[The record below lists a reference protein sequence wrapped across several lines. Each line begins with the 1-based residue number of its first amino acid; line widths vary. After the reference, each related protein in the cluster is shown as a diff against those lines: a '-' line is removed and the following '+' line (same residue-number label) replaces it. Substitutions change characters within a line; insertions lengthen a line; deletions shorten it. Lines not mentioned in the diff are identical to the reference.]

1 MFSGPRALASASEAS
16 DYMLHEYLVRND
28 KAHRTANRWHGGGAA
43 ALGLSERVSRRRFV
57 AVLEGHVPGTNIRL
71 GRVVDGEHQH
81 RPGWDCTFSAPKSV
95 SLEAL
100 LHDNK
105 AVMRAHDASVRA
117 ALDWMEAEFLQTRG
131 YDPATGRRPRV
142 KADGLVAATF
152 RHVASRNN
160 DPQLHTHAV
169 IANMTRNAAGEW
181 RSVEPTQ
188 LRRNRRLIGA
198 WYRNDLARR
207 LGEMGYV
214 LVPTQVGGLPS
225 FELAGYSPAMLEAFS
240 TRRRDILDY
249 MAERGWD
256 YSAKTAQAAT
266 LHTRKRKDEP
276 APGELSAMWKARA
289 EALGLARDAG
299 EVRLDRTERGF
310 ARPPARFTALEAVWQ
325 ATDHLEERHA
335 VFGESDLL
343 AAALGRE
350 PGRHTHVDLQAEIV
364 RLREDGHL
372 VAAGDGALTTRRT
385 LRAEKEVVRRMREGK
400 GTARPLASEEEVAGR
415 LAATELTEGQKAAVR
430 LILRSPD
437 PVVGVQGFAGT
448 GKTRMLNEV
457 AKLAGGRQVFGLAPS
472 SSAARVLGVE
482 GGIGV
487 TTLQWLLTRYG
498 SIAEGTATAEEIA
511 RAGQTFRDA
520 VVVVDESSMVGTVQ
534 MRDLQRILAPLGV
547 ARLVLVGDSLQ
558 LRSVDAG
565 QPFRLLQRAGLA
577 TARMDDVIRQRSVDL
592 KAAVEHMVAGD
603 PALAVESIAA
613 DVRELPADALAGTA
627 ARLWLSLPPDARKGT
642 VILAPT
648 HEMREEINAV
658 VRRGLAD
665 EGVLGRR
672 SVEIGR
678 LVDRKLTRVHAADRE
693 NYRPGDVVVAN
704 RDVYGLREG
713 EAWTVAGTGEGEVRL
728 ERRGEC
734 RAFAPSGN
742 AARNLSLC
750 ESRPLPLR
758 AGDEIVWTRNL
769 RRRGLINGERATVE
783 RIAGDRID
791 VRTHS
796 GRALRFAVDDDDLR
810 HIDHA
815 WSSTV
820 YRAQGLTR
828 DNVIA
833 VLDSASMMSD
843 RAMLYVEM
851 SRARD
856 GFVLLT
862 DDTEQLVSRLEREG
876 ETVSSALEAA
886 GQAPWLEPDMAVTEK
901 PALWPVL
908 EEWRAHVQRAEE
920 ADVPPFH
927 LVGCDALIARMGAL
941 AEKEA
946 LPGELA
952 GVLEEHRPF
961 AEDRALVSDWTS
973 SMLEIAGRRERMLAE
988 AAAAGTAVTSL
999 PGHAAWT
1006 RRAEGAVEESAEL
1019 LADEDRYGVHLDRIA
1034 GARAQLGEP
1043 LGELGRALEFDGNA
1057 ASLQSEWRARERG
1070 EGDRSLEDFAARIAA
1085 LAREAAPGEMPP
1097 DLSRAADE
1105 IAERQREAEER
1116 QREAEERRR
1125 KEEERRLAERKARDA
1140 QSALEALARERT
1152 QLLRAA
1158 AALEPVAKRPDWQA
1172 LRGRAEAAMAEAA
1185 KVAEDAALGEHVRK
1199 ALAASAEA
1207 LAHGLA
1213 VDREASELHRDW
1225 YKHVRSLL
1233 ADPIHSFHA
1242 PGSEALADRIA
1253 ALEERV
1259 AQSLEMPALLRMGL
1273 DDHREKAEEW
1283 SRIREC
1289 REDLARLAKRPEPGS
1304 EEWLRDARDAA
1315 RAAKAILVDGM
1326 MGRAHGLTGA
1336 PIGEEIES
1344 NAVALVRE
1352 LRIHDA
1358 SETLMRDWAE
1368 HAGAAAGEGLH
1379 RFHAPGYDA
1388 LLDRIRDHDEREVG
1402 KRMPAPLAGVLE
1414 EHEPLVRADR
1424 EARKLAGRLDACLEK
1439 RDALL
1444 ERAKQKLFSQQP
1456 VVELRWRYARWHR
1469 EAERALGSGREL
1481 LGNDRYADHLSALG
1495 GRAKIERAVERIE
1508 RAAVLDHLPA
1518 RVVAA
1523 CETLDDRVRETGR
1536 HRFFLPEHERACD
1549 LMSYSVQDGAVKAFV
1564 KNELAM
1570 REKMSDRAR
1579 LLDKTKTHL
1588 EECQQERDRAATGDL
1603 PFVRQ
1608 EKYGAWRYKAQLAV
1622 DNAKSML
1629 ADEAGNAPFFK
1640 ENPGLRQTLAA
1651 WRPLDRTMWDE
1662 REDWERIKQE
1672 RAEQKR
1678 LQQRRSRSQGISM

>member
-1 MFSGPRALASASEAS
+1 MFSGPRALVSASEAS
-16 DYMLHEYLVRND
+16 DYVLHEYLVRND
-28 KAHRTANRWHGGGAA
+28 KAHRTANRWHGGGAEV
-43 ALGLSERVSRRRFV
+43 LGLPELVSRRRFV
-57 AVLEGHVPGTNIRL
+57 AVLEGHVPGTDIRL
-71 GRVVDGEHQH
+71 GRVVDGEFQH

-117 ALDWMEAEFLQTRG
+117 ALDWIEAEFLQTRG

-188 LRRNRRLIGA
+188 LQRNRRLIGA
-198 WYRNDLARR
+198 WYRNELARR

-249 MAERGWD
+249 MADKGWN

-276 APGELSAMWKARA
+276 APGALSAMWKARA
-289 EALGLARDAG
+289 EALGLARDAD

-335 VFGESDLL
+335 VFSESDLL

-350 PGRHTHVDLQAEIV
+350 PGRHTHVDLQTEIV

-400 GTARPLASEEEVAGR
+400 GTARPLAPEEEVAGR

-457 AKLAGGRQVFGLAPS
+457 AKLARGRQVFGLAPS
-472 SSAARVLGVE
+472 SESARVLGVE

-498 SIAEGTATAEEIA
+498 SIAEGTATEEEIA
-511 RAGQTFRDA
+511 RARETFKDA
-520 VVVVDESSMVGTVQ
+520 VVVVDEASMVGTVQ

-558 LRSVDAG
+558 LRSVAAG

-648 HEMREEINAV
+648 HERREEINAV

-678 LVDRKLTRVHAADRE
+678 LVDRRLTRVHAADRE
-693 NYRPGDVVVAN
+693 SYRPGDVVVAN

-713 EAWTVAGTGEGEVRL
+713 EAWTVAGTGEDGVRL
-728 ERRGEC
+728 ERRGKT

-783 RIAGDRID
+783 RIAGVRID

-920 ADVPPFH
+920 AGVPPFH
-927 LVGCDALIARMGAL
+927 LVGCDALMARMGAL
-941 AEKEA
+941 AEREA
-946 LPGELA
+946 LPGALA
-952 GVLEEHRPF
+952 KVLEEHRPF
-961 AEDRALVSDWTS
+961 AEDRAMVSKWTS
-973 SMLEIAGRRERMLAE
+973 SMLEMAGRRERMLAE

-999 PGHAAWT
+999 PGHAAWS

-1043 LGELGRALEFDGNA
+1043 LDELGRALEFDGTA

-1070 EGDRSLEDFAARIAA
+1070 EGDTPLEDFAARIAA

-1116 QREAEERRR
+1116 RW
-1125 KEEERRLAERKARDA
+1125 KEDERRLAEQKARDA

-1152 QLLRAA
+1152 QLLHAA
-1158 AALEPVAKRPDWQA
+1158 AAVEPVAKREDWQA
-1172 LRGRAEAAMAEAA
+1172 LRGRAEAAMAEAGT
-1185 KVAEDAALGEHVRK
+1185 VAEDAALGEHVRK

-1207 LAHGLA
+1207 LARGLA
-1213 VDREASELHRDW
+1213 LDLEASALYRDW
-1225 YKHVRSLL
+1225 YEHVRLLL

-1242 PGSEALADRIA
+1242 PGTEALADRTA
-1253 ALEERV
+1253 ALEKRV
-1259 AQSLEMPALLRMGL
+1259 AHPLEMPGLLRMGL
-1273 DDHREKAEEW
+1273 GDHRERAEEW

-1289 REDLARLAKRPEPGS
+1289 REELARLAKRPEPGS

-1315 RAAKAILVDGM
+1315 RAAAAILDDGIM
-1326 MGRAHGLTGA
+1326 CRAHGLTGT
-1336 PIGEEIES
+1336 PIGEEIEG
-1344 NAVALVRE
+1344 NADVLRRE

-1358 SETLMRDWAE
+1358 SERLLRDWAE

-1379 RFHAPGYDA
+1379 PFHAPGYA
-1388 LLDRIRDHDEREVG
+1388 SLLDRIRDHEREVG
-1402 KRMPAPLAGVLE
+1402 KRMPAPLAQVLE
-1414 EHEPLVRADR
+1414 AHEPLVRADR

-1444 ERAKQKLFSQQP
+1444 ERAKQKLAPWQP
-1456 VVELRWRYARWHR
+1456 VVELGRPHARWHR
-1469 EAERALGSGREL
+1469 EAERAMGSGREL
-1481 LGNDRYADHLSALG
+1481 LGNERYAVHLAALG
-1495 GRAKIERAVERIE
+1495 GRTTIERAVERIE
-1508 RAAVLDHLPA
+1508 HAAVLDHLPA
-1518 RVVAA
+1518 KAAAA
-1523 CETLDDRVRETGR
+1523 CETVEDRVRETGR
-1536 HRFFLPEHERACD
+1536 HRFFLPEHKRACD
-1549 LMSYSVQDGAVKAFV
+1549 LMSPVRYRIQDGAASAFV
-1564 KNELAM
+1564 RNELAM
-1570 REKMSDRAR
+1570 REKMSEQAQQ
-1579 LLDKTKTHL
+1579 LDKTKKLL
-1588 EECQQERDRAATGDL
+1588 EDCRRHREFAATDDL
-1603 PFVRQ
+1603 PFVRRWD
-1608 EKYGAWRYKAQLAV
+1608 YGDWRLRAERAV
-1622 DNAKSML
+1622 DKAKSILDDEKEL
-1629 ADEAGNAPFFK
+1629 ARFFK
-1640 ENPGLRQTLAA
+1640 EDPGLRQALAA
-1651 WRPLDRTMWDE
+1651 PSASLGRTMREEDE
-1662 REDWERIKQE
+1662 EWERIKRE

-1678 LQQRRSRSQGISM
+1678 LEQRRSRSQGISM

>member
-1 MFSGPRALASASEAS
+1 M
-16 DYMLHEYLVRND
+16 
-28 KAHRTANRWHGGGAA
+28 
-43 ALGLSERVSRRRFV
+43 
-57 AVLEGHVPGTNIRL
+57 
-71 GRVVDGEHQH
+71 
-81 RPGWDCTFSAPKSV
+81 
-95 SLEAL
+95 
-100 LHDNK
+100 
-105 AVMRAHDASVRA
+105 
-117 ALDWMEAEFLQTRG
+117 
-131 YDPATGRRPRV
+131 
-142 KADGLVAATF
+142 
-152 RHVASRNN
+152 
-160 DPQLHTHAV
+160 
-169 IANMTRNAAGEW
+169 
-181 RSVEPTQ
+181 
-188 LRRNRRLIGA
+188 
-198 WYRNDLARR
+198 
-207 LGEMGYV
+207 
-214 LVPTQVGGLPS
+214 
-225 FELAGYSPAMLEAFS
+225 
-240 TRRRDILDY
+240 
-249 MAERGWD
+249 
-256 YSAKTAQAAT
+256 
-266 LHTRKRKDEP
+266 
-276 APGELSAMWKARA
+276 
-289 EALGLARDAG
+289 
-299 EVRLDRTERGF
+299 
-310 ARPPARFTALEAVWQ
+310 
-325 ATDHLEERHA
+325 
-335 VFGESDLL
+335 
-343 AAALGRE
+343 
-350 PGRHTHVDLQAEIV
+350 
-364 RLREDGHL
+364 
-372 VAAGDGALTTRRT
+372 
-385 LRAEKEVVRRMREGK
+385 
-400 GTARPLASEEEVAGR
+400 
-415 LAATELTEGQKAAVR
+415 
-430 LILRSPD
+430 
-437 PVVGVQGFAGT
+437 
-448 GKTRMLNEV
+448 
-457 AKLAGGRQVFGLAPS
+457 
-472 SSAARVLGVE
+472 
-482 GGIGV
+482 
-487 TTLQWLLTRYG
+487 
-498 SIAEGTATAEEIA
+498 
-511 RAGQTFRDA
+511 
-520 VVVVDESSMVGTVQ
+520 VVVDESSMVGTVQ

-558 LRSVDAG
+558 LRPVAAG
-565 QPFRLLQRAGLA
+565 QPFRLLQRAGMA

-648 HEMREEINAV
+648 HEMREEINAA

-665 EGVLGRR
+665 EGLLGRR

-678 LVDRKLTRVHAADRE
+678 LVDRRLTRVHAADRE

-713 EAWTVAGTGEGEVRL
+713 EAWTVAGTGEDGVRL
-728 ERRGEC
+728 ERRGET

-796 GRALRFAVDDDDLR
+796 GRGLRFAVDDDDLR

-886 GQAPWLEPDMAVTEK
+886 GLAPWLEPDMAVTEK

-908 EEWRAHVQRAEE
+908 EEWRAHVQRAEKTG
-920 ADVPPFH
+920 VPPFH
-927 LVGCDALIARMGAL
+927 LEGCDALIARMCALAEKDALPGAL
-941 AEKEA
+941 AE
-946 LPGELA
+946 
-952 GVLEEHRPF
+952 VLEEHRPF
-961 AEDRALVSDWTS
+961 AKDRTFVSDWTS
-973 SMLEIAGRRERMLAE
+973 AMLEMAGRRERMLAE

-999 PGHAAWT
+999 PGHAAWS
-1006 RRAEGAVEESAEL
+1006 RRAEGAREEGVELQE
-1019 LADEDRYGVHLDRIA
+1019 DEGRYGVHLDRIA

-1043 LGELGRALEFDGNA
+1043 LGKLARALEFDGNA

-1070 EGDRSLEDFAARIAA
+1070 EGDAPLEDFAARIAA

-1116 QREAEERRR
+1116 RR
-1125 KEEERRLAERKARDA
+1125 KEDERNLAERQARNA
-1140 QSALEALARERT
+1140 QSALEELARERT
-1152 QLLRAA
+1152 QLLHAA
-1158 AALEPVAKRPDWQA
+1158 AALEPVAKQADWQDW
-1172 LRGRAEAAMAEAA
+1172 RDRAEPAMAEAS
-1185 KVAEDAALGEHVRK
+1185 KVAEDAALGEDARE
-1199 ALAASAEA
+1199 ALAASAEE
-1207 LAHGLA
+1207 LARGLA
-1213 VDREASELHRDW
+1213 VDLEASEVHRDW
-1225 YKHVRSLL
+1225 HEYFAPSG
-1233 ADPIHSFHA
+1233 AGPIHSFHA
-1242 PGSEALADRIA
+1242 PGSEALADRTA

-1259 AQSLEMPALLRMGL
+1259 AQPLEMPALLRMGL

-1315 RAAKAILVDGM
+1315 RAAAAILNDGLM
-1326 MGRAHGLTGA
+1326 CRAHGLTGTSM
-1336 PIGEEIES
+1336 GEEMEG

-1352 LRIHDA
+1352 LRIHDT
-1358 SETLMRDWAE
+1358 SETLLRDWAE
-1368 HAGAAAGEGLH
+1368 HAGAAAEEGLH
-1379 RFHAPGYDA
+1379 PFHAPGYDA
-1388 LLDRIRDHDEREVG
+1388 FLERIRDHEREAG
-1402 KRMPAPLAGVLE
+1402 KRMSAPLARVLE
-1414 EHEPLVRADR
+1414 EHKPLVRADR

-1456 VVELRWRYARWHR
+1456 VVELGWRYARWHR

-1481 LGNDRYADHLSALG
+1481 LGNDRYAAHLAALG

-1523 CETLDDRVRETGR
+1523 CEILDDRVRETGR

-1549 LMSYSVQDGAVKAFV
+1549 LMSAERYQIQDGAAKAFV

-1570 REKMSDRAR
+1570 RKKMSEQAR
-1579 LLDKTKTHL
+1579 LLDTTKTL
-1588 EECQQERDRAATGDL
+1588 LKDCQRDRELAATDDL
-1603 PFVRQ
+1603 PFVRRGD
-1608 EKYGAWRYKAQLAV
+1608 YGAWRLRAERAV
-1622 DNAKSML
+1622 DNAKAML
-1629 ADEAGNAPFFK
+1629 DDEKKLAPFFK
-1640 ENPGLRQTLAA
+1640 EDPGLRQTLSAPSA
-1651 WRPLDRTMWDE
+1651 SLGRTMREEDE
-1662 REDWERIKQE
+1662 EWERIKRE

-1678 LQQRRSRSQGISM
+1678 LEQRRDRSRGLSM

>member
-1 MFSGPRALASASEAS
+1 MLSGPRALASASEAS
-16 DYMLHEYLVRND
+16 EYMLHEYLVRND
-28 KAHRTANRWHGGGAA
+28 AAHRTANRWHGGGAE
-43 ALGLSERVSRRRFV
+43 ALGLPERVSRRRFV
-57 AVLEGHVPGTNIRL
+57 AVLEGHVPGTDVRL

-117 ALDWMEAEFLQTRG
+117 ALDWIEAEFLQTRG

-225 FELAGYSPAMLEAFS
+225 FELAGYSPALLEAFS

-249 MAERGWD
+249 IADKGWK
-256 YSAKTAQAAT
+256 YGAKTAQAAT

-276 APGELSAMWKARA
+276 APGELAAMWKARA

-310 ARPPARFTALEAVWQ
+310 ARPPARFTRPPARFTPLEAVWQ

-335 VFGESDLL
+335 VFSESDLL

-350 PGRHTHVDLQAEIV
+350 PGRHTHVDLRAEIV
-364 RLREDGHL
+364 RLCEDGHL

-385 LRAEKEVVRRMREGK
+385 LRAEKEVVRRMREGE
-400 GTARPLASEEEVAGR
+400 GTARPLAPEEEVAGR
-415 LAATELTEGQKAAVR
+415 HAATELTEGQKEAVR

-498 SIAEGTATAEEIA
+498 SIAEGTATEEEIA
-511 RAGQTFRDA
+511 RASQTFKDA
-520 VVVVDESSMVGTVQ
+520 VVAVDESSMVGTVQ

-558 LRSVDAG
+558 LRSVAAG
-565 QPFRLLQRAGLA
+565 QPFRLLQRAGMA

-613 DVRELPADALAGTA
+613 DVRELPAEALTGTA

-678 LVDRKLTRVHAADRE
+678 LVDRRLTRVHAADRE

-713 EAWTVAGTGEGEVRL
+713 EAWTVTGTGEDGVRL
-728 ERRGEC
+728 ERRGET

-783 RIAGDRID
+783 RIAGVRID

-920 ADVPPFH
+920 ADVLPFH
-927 LVGCDALIARMGAL
+927 LVGCDALMARMGAL

-946 LPGELA
+946 LPGALA
-952 GVLEEHRPF
+952 EVLEEHRPF
-961 AEDRALVSDWTS
+961 AEDRAMVSDWTS
-973 SMLEIAGRRERMLAE
+973 AMLKIAGRRERMLAE

-999 PGHAAWT
+999 PGHAAWS
-1006 RRAEGAVEESAEL
+1006 RRAEGALEEGVELE
-1019 LADEDRYGVHLDRIA
+1019 DEGRYGVHLDRIA

-1057 ASLQSEWRARERG
+1057 AWLQSEWRARERG

-1116 QREAEERRR
+1116 RR

-1140 QSALEALARERT
+1140 HSALEALARERT

-1158 AALEPVAKRPDWQA
+1158 AALEPVAKRADWQDW
-1172 LRGRAEAAMAEAA
+1172 RDRAEPAMAEAT
-1185 KVAEDAALGEHVRK
+1185 KVAEDAALGEDARE

-1207 LAHGLA
+1207 LARRLA
-1213 VDREASELHRDW
+1213 VDREAAELHRDW
-1225 YKHVRSLL
+1225 HEYFVPSGAGH
-1233 ADPIHSFHA
+1233 IHSFHA
-1242 PGSEALADRIA
+1242 PGSEALADRTA

-1259 AQSLEMPALLRMGL
+1259 AQPLEMPGLLRMGL
-1273 DDHREKAEEW
+1273 GDHREKAEEW

-1289 REDLARLAKRPEPGS
+1289 RADLARLAKRPEPGS

-1315 RAAKAILVDGM
+1315 RAAKAILVDGT
-1326 MGRAHGLTGA
+1326 MGRAHGLTGT
-1336 PIGEEIES
+1336 PIGEEIEG
-1344 NAVALVRE
+1344 NAVALGRE

-1358 SETLMRDWAE
+1358 SGRLLRDWAE
-1368 HAGAAAGEGLH
+1368 HAGAAAEEGLH
-1379 RFHAPGYDA
+1379 PFHAPGYDA
-1388 LLDRIRDHDEREVG
+1388 LLDRIRDHEREAG
-1402 KRMPAPLAGVLE
+1402 KRMSAPLAGVLE

-1424 EARKLAGRLDACLEK
+1424 EAGRAE
-1439 RDALL
+1439 
-1444 ERAKQKLFSQQP
+1444 
-1456 VVELRWRYARWHR
+1456 
-1469 EAERALGSGREL
+1469 EAGREL
-1481 LGNDRYADHLSALG
+1481 LGNDRYAAHLAALG
-1495 GRAKIERAVERIE
+1495 GRPKIERAVERIE

-1523 CETLDDRVRETGR
+1523 CEILDDRVRETGR

-1549 LMSYSVQDGAVKAFV
+1549 LMSYSVQDGAAKAFV

-1570 REKMSDRAR
+1570 REKMSERAQ
-1579 LLDKTKTHL
+1579 LLDKTKTLL
-1588 EECQQERDRAATGDL
+1588 EECQQERDRAATDAL

-1608 EKYGAWRYKAQLAV
+1608 ENYGAWRYKAQLAV

-1629 ADEAGNAPFFK
+1629 ADEKELAPFFK

-1651 WRPLDRTMWDE
+1651 WRPLDRTMREE

-1672 RAEQKR
+1672 RAEQKSLER
-1678 LQQRRSRSQGISM
+1678 RRSRSQGISM

>member
-1 MFSGPRALASASEAS
+1 MLSGPRALTSASEAS
-16 DYMLHEYLVRND
+16 EYMLHEYLVRND
-28 KAHRTANRWHGGGAA
+28 EAHRTANRWHGGGAA
-43 ALGLSERVSRRRFV
+43 ALGLPERVSRRRFV
-57 AVLEGHVPGTNIRL
+57 EVLEGHVPGTDIRL
-71 GRVVDGEHQH
+71 GRVVDGAHQH

-117 ALDWMEAEFLQTRG
+117 ALDWIEAEFLQTRG

-181 RSVEPTQ
+181 RSVEPTLLQ
-188 LRRNRRLIGA
+188 RNRRLIGA

-249 MAERGWD
+249 MADKGWK
-256 YSAKTAQAAT
+256 YGAKTAQAAT

-289 EALGLARDAG
+289 EALGLARDAD

-335 VFGESDLL
+335 VFSESDLL

-350 PGRHTHVDLQAEIV
+350 PGRHTHVDLRAEIV

-400 GTARPLASEEEVAGR
+400 GTARPLAPEEEVAGR

-430 LILRSPD
+430 LILRSRD

-457 AKLAGGRQVFGLAPS
+457 ATLAGGRQVFGLAPS
-472 SSAARVLGVE
+472 SEAARVLGVE

-498 SIAEGTATAEEIA
+498 SIAEGTATEEEIA
-511 RAGQTFRDA
+511 RARETFEDA
-520 VVVVDESSMVGTVQ
+520 VVVVDEASMVGTVQ

-558 LRSVDAG
+558 LRSVAAG

-592 KAAVEHMVAGD
+592 KAAVKHMVAGD
-603 PALAVESIAA
+603 PAMAVESIAA

-648 HEMREEINAV
+648 LERREEINAV

-678 LVDRKLTRVHAADRE
+678 LVDRKLTRVHAADPE

-713 EAWTVAGTGEGEVRL
+713 EAWTVVGTGEDGVRL

-769 RRRGLINGERATVE
+769 RRRGLINGDRATVE
-783 RIAGDRID
+783 RIAGVRID

-796 GRALRFAVDDDDLR
+796 GRALRFAVDDDHLR

-920 ADVPPFH
+920 DDVPPFH

-1006 RRAEGAVEESAEL
+1006 RRAEGAVKESAGL

-1057 ASLQSEWRARERG
+1057 ASLQSEWRAWEGG
-1070 EGDRSLEDFAARIAA
+1070 EGDGSLEDFAARIAA

-1097 DLSRAADE
+1097 DLSRAAVE
-1105 IAERQREAEER
+1105 IAERQWEAEKR
-1116 QREAEERRR
+1116 QR
-1125 KEEERRLAERKARDA
+1125 KEEERKLAEQKARDA
-1140 QSALEALARERT
+1140 QSALEELARERT
-1152 QLLRAA
+1152 QLLHA
-1158 AALEPVAKRPDWQA
+1158 AALEPVAKRPDWQDW
-1172 LRGRAEAAMAEAA
+1172 RDRAEPAMAEAA
-1185 KVAEDAALGEHVRK
+1185 TMAEDAALGNGTRE
-1199 ALAASAEA
+1199 ALAASAEE
-1207 LAHGLA
+1207 LARGLA
-1213 VDREASELHRDW
+1213 VDREASALHRDW
-1225 YKHVRSLL
+1225 YEHVRPLW
-1233 ADPIHSFHA
+1233 AGPIHSFHA
-1242 PGSEALADRIA
+1242 PGTEALADRIA

-1259 AQSLEMPALLRMGL
+1259 AQPLEMPGLLRMGL
-1273 DDHREKAEEW
+1273 DDHRERAEEW

-1289 REDLARLAKRPEPGS
+1289 REELARLAKRPEPGS

-1326 MGRAHGLTGA
+1326 MGRAHGLTGT
-1336 PIGEEIES
+1336 PIGEEIEG

-1358 SETLMRDWAE
+1358 SGRLLRDWKE
-1368 HAGAAAGEGLH
+1368 HTGAAAGEGLH
-1379 RFHAPGYDA
+1379 PFHAPGYDA
-1388 LLDRIRDHDEREVG
+1388 LLDRIRDHEREAG
-1402 KRMPAPLAGVLE
+1402 KRMPAPLARVLE
-1414 EHEPLVRADR
+1414 EHEPLVRSER
-1424 EARKLAGRLDACLEK
+1424 EAGKLAGRLDAYLEK

-1444 ERAKQKLFSQQP
+1444 ERAKQKLAPWQP
-1456 VVELRWRYARWHR
+1456 VVELGRPHARWHR
-1469 EAERALGSGREL
+1469 EAERAEEAGREL

-1495 GRAKIERAVERIE
+1495 GRATIERAVERIE

-1549 LMSYSVQDGAVKAFV
+1549 LMSSLRYDVRHGSAKAFV
-1564 KNELAM
+1564 KSELAM
-1570 REKMSDRAR
+1570 REKMSERAQ
-1579 LLDKTKTHL
+1579 LLDKTKRLL
-1588 EECQQERDRAATGDL
+1588 EECQQERDRAATDDL

-1629 ADEAGNAPFFK
+1629 ADEKELAPFFK
-1640 ENPGLRQTLAA
+1640 ENPDLRQTLAA
-1651 WRPLDRTMWDE
+1651 WRPLDRTMREE

-1678 LQQRRSRSQGISM
+1678 LEQRRSRSQGISM